1 MPLGAPT
8 AKQARPGLRVK
19 VQGLQ
24 SDAGKALNGKTGT
37 VLEAASN
44 AGRFK
49 VHVDEVGE
57 KALKPVNFEVLSKEP
72 LWGLA
77 LDDASAETIILPPG
91 ALVPRRLARRP
102 FYVLRYASVVECGAA
117 DSSSVC
123 LAFKTVDPTRADG
136 LARFVA
142 AGLGVIRGAV
152 AADGLNFSTAGLVV
166 PPRIRPESFCHNLA
180 GPLRLPDG
188 TFLMLGGESNF
199 WTASEPKD
207 HFGEA
212 ALQGTRALA
221 PTTLVDPASGIF
233 VARGP
238 DWLYSKAWE
247 PPTLAIRGDHAGCVD
262 RRLRTG
268 YRGCEYD
275 GRLSVVHFRG
285 RQHST

>member
-1 MPLGAPT
+1 MARMMDAAIQGSAESCAVAGLLSPPAVAWNGTACAGA
-8 AKQARPGLRVK
+8 
-19 VQGLQ
+19 
-24 SDAGKALNGKTGT
+24 AL
-37 VLEAASN
+37 
-44 AGRFK
+44 
-49 VHVDEVGE
+49 
-57 KALKPVNFEVLSKEP
+57 
-72 LWGLA
+72 

-199 WTASEPKD
+199 WTASS
-207 HFGEA
+207 
-212 ALQGTRALA
+212 RR
-221 PTTLVDPASGIF
+221 TTLARRAAGHARAGADDARRPRRGRLRRARARLAVLEGVGAAS
-233 VARGP
+233 
-238 DWLYSKAWE
+238 
-247 PPTLAIRGDHAGCVD
+247 AGNPRRP
-262 RRLRTG
+262 RRLR
-268 YRGCEYD
+268 RPPAPH
-275 GRLSVVHFRG
+275 RLPRL
-285 RQHST
+285 